1 MKRTFS
7 TELAYVF
14 GIVFVA
20 LGVVLM
26 EKADFGVSM
35 VVAPAYLLYRWLSPV
50 WSFVTFGMAE
60 YCLQAVLLLV
70 MCLLLRFR
78 VSYLFS
84 FVTAVV
90 YGFVLDAFMLLGAAL
105 PAGSVWLRV
114 IYYIKINED
123 LLMNYFLFK
132 EAKQTV
138 YEDFCPYHYILRK
151 GSAATS
157 KKRYHVTDPLRV
169 RDMIRKDLHGDTQLY
184 PVAYSRYVYTLITAA
199 VQKQWPEESNV
210 AKRQLKQEFRS
221 REILNCDSKKL
232 RLMALGAGFML
243 PVYRSVRWGYD
254 RITGVSRKYDI

>member
-1 MKRTFS
+1 MPT
-7 TELAYVF
+7 
-14 GIVFVA
+14 
-20 LGVVLM
+20 
-26 EKADFGVSM
+26 D
-35 VVAPAYLLYRWLSPV
+35 
-50 WSFVTFGMAE
+50 
-60 YCLQAVLLLV
+60 
-70 MCLLLRFR
+70 
-78 VSYLFS
+78 
-84 FVTAVV
+84 
-90 YGFVLDAFMLLGAAL
+90 
-105 PAGSVWLRV
+105 
-114 IYYIKINED
+114 IKINED